1 MPREHTAPA
10 TFTEKAYTHI
20 PMMQVESNQ
29 IACIGY
35 NAELRTLSVQFTR
48 GANAIYHYPNV
59 TQETFDAFMAAESKG
74 KFFGQHIQPLPFDKF
89 PPLAEQE
96 KAKAAAEQAAA

>member
-10 TFTEKAYTHI
+10 AFTDKPYTHI
-20 PMMQVESNQ
+20 PMAQVESNQ

-48 GANAIYHYPNV
+48 GAGAIYHYPNV
-59 TQETFDAFMAAESKG
+59 EPQVHADFMAAESKG
-74 KFFGQHIQPLPFDKF
+74 TFFGKHIKALPFEKF
-89 PPLAEQE
+89 PSLAQQE
-96 KAKAAAEQAAA
+96 KAAAEQEA